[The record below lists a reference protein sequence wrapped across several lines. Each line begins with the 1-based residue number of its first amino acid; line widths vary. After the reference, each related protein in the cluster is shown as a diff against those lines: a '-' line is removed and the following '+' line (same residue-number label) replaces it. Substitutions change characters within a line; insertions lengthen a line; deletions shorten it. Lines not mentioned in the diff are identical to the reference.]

1 KKGERIAIVG
11 SSGGGKTTLVNL
23 IPRFYDVT
31 EGAILIDG
39 KELRDIS
46 VKSLRSLIA
55 IVTQETIL
63 FDDTVGNNIAYGRR
77 ETSEVDILQA
87 AKAAYAHDFIM
98 ELPMGYDTEI
108 GEKGLRLSGG
118 QRQRLSIARA
128 ILKNAPILILD
139 EATSALDPESEKL
152 VQGAL
157 NNLMEN
163 RTSFVIAHRLST
175 IMDADRIV
183 VMSKGSIVEEGKHNE
198 LLKSGGQYA
207 SLWKTQFADT

>member
-1 KKGERIAIVG
+1 M
-11 SSGGGKTTLVNL
+11 
-23 IPRFYDVT
+23 
-31 EGAILIDG
+31 IDG
-39 KELRDIS
+39 KDLKSIK
-46 VKSLRSLIA
+46 VQSLRALIA

-63 FDDTVGNNIAYGRR
+63 FDDTIRNNIAYGRR
-77 ETSEVDILQA
+77 ETSEADILQA
-87 AKAAYAHDFIM
+87 AKAAYAHDFIKA
-98 ELPMGYDTEI
+98 LPVGNDTKI
-108 GEKGLRLSGG
+108 GEQGLRLSGG

-157 NNLMEN
+157 NNLMKN

-183 VMSKGSIVEEGKHNE
+183 VMSEGSIAEEGTHDT
-198 LLKSGGQYA
+198 LLKLGGHYA
-207 SLWKTQFADT
+207 KLWHRQFSDA